1 MTMRTIFEKFCNRNN
16 GSIAVETA
24 LVIALVLAPMLL
36 YGVELYSYKSETA
49 SMNRD
54 SYSMAIALAATPDD
68 GRSDSDIVS
77 SYRQKFPA
85 PDNVITV
92 TSYCT
97 CSAAL
102 QSYTQNN
109 AQNSCES
116 PCPSSTKIV
125 WKKVTIRRNY
135 DAVVNSSLLGNK
147 QLKASHLFRNS

>member
-1 MTMRTIFEKFCNRNN
+1 MRKTIEKLYTRNE
-16 GSIAVETA
+16 GSVAIEAA
-24 LVIALVLAPMLL
+24 LVIALILAPMLL

-49 SMNRD
+49 AMNRD

-68 GRSDSDIVS
+68 TRTDAEILSAYSQ
-77 SYRQKFPA
+77 RFPA
-85 PDNVITV
+85 PANIISI

-97 CSAAL
+97 CSDAL
-102 QSYTQNN
+102 QSYTSAD

-116 PCPSSTKIV
+116 ACPSSTKLV
-125 WKKVTIRRNY
+125 WKKVTVRRDY